1 MRRVMLTLAVLASYP
16 LIAAG
21 SCATTGGAEPE
32 IRTVEV
38 KVPVVTPCP
47 DLRGKAP
54 AYPDSRAAVE
64 AALARQDPG
73 EALRLLLAAWPLH
86 YQRHAEDDAQIAA
99 CVAPPPPAG

>member
-1 MRRVMLTLAVLASYP
+1 MRRILITLAVLASYP

-21 SCATTGGAEPE
+21 SCATTGGAEPK

-38 KVPVVTPCP
+38 RVPVPVPCP
-47 DLRGKAP
+47 DARAAAP

-64 AALARQDPG
+64 AALARKDPG

-99 CVAPPPPAG
+99 CARPPPAPG